1 MYPAPFEY
9 HRAASVQDAVMLL
22 DQYGEDGKL
31 LAGGHSLLPVM
42 KLRFASPSH
51 LIDIA
56 KIPGLSGIAER
67 DGMICIGAATVHAE
81 VAASPLIRS
90 RLALLAKGASLIGDV
105 QVRNRGT
112 IGGSLAHA
120 DPGADYPAVLLATG
134 AQIVAVGKKGERVI
148 DSANFFVDTLATA
161 LDIGEIITEV
171 RIPLLGKGSGGVY
184 EQLSDPASGYAVVG
198 VAAVISVANGKVT
211 AARLGMTGLAPKAV
225 RLAAVERTV
234 GGQPASESS
243 TRSAASKAAEG
254 LSFYDDQRG
263 SAEYKAHLAQ
273 IYTQRA
279 LDRAIVVAKE
289 S

>member
-9 HRAASVQDAVMLL
+9 HRATSVQDAIMLL
-22 DQYGEDGKL
+22 EQYGEDGKL

-56 KIPGLSGIAER
+56 RIPGLSGIAER
-67 DGMICIGAATVHAE
+67 DGMICIGAATVHAD

-90 RLALLAKGASLIGDV
+90 RLALLVKAASLIGDV

-134 AQIVAVGKKGERVI
+134 AQIVAAGKKGERVI
-148 DSANFFVDTLATA
+148 ASENFFLDTLATA
-161 LDIGEIITEV
+161 LETGEIITEV
-171 RIPLLGKGSGGVY
+171 RIPLIGQASGGAY

-198 VAAVISVANGKVT
+198 VAAVVSMASGKVT
-211 AARLGMTGLAPKAV
+211 AARLGMTGLAQKAV
-225 RLAAVERTV
+225 RLAAAERAIV
-234 GGQPASESS
+234 GQPASETS
-243 TRSAASKAAEG
+243 TRAAAANAADG

-263 SAEYKAHLAQ
+263 SAAYKAHLAQ
-273 IYTQRA
+273 VYTQRA
-279 LDRAIVVAKE
+279 LDRAIALAKD

>member
-1 MYPAPFEY
+1 MYPASFEY

-22 DQYGEDGKL
+22 DRFGEDGKL

-42 KLRFASPSH
+42 KLRFASPAH

-56 KIPGLSGIAER
+56 KIPGLSGIAEH
-67 DGMICIGAATVHAE
+67 DGMMWIGAATVHAE

-90 RLALLAKGASLIGDV
+90 RLALLAKAASLIGDV

-134 AQIVAVGKKGERVI
+134 AHIVAVGKKGERVI
-148 DSANFFVDTLATA
+148 PSENFFVDTLATA

-171 RIPLLGKGSGGVY
+171 RIPLLGKGTGGVY

-198 VAAVISVANGKVT
+198 VAAVVSIANGKVT
-211 AARLGMTGLAPKAV
+211 AARLGMTGLAQKAV
-225 RLAAVERTV
+225 RLTAAEKSIV
-234 GGQPASESS
+234 GQPVSETS
-243 TRSAASKAAEG
+243 TRAAASKAAEG
-254 LSFYDDQRG
+254 LSLYDDQRG
-263 SAEYKAHLAQ
+263 SGEFKAHLAQ
-273 IYTQRA
+273 VYTRRA
-279 LDRAIVVAKE
+279 LDRAIALAKE

>member
-1 MYPAPFEY
+1 MYPASFEY

-22 DQYGEDGKL
+22 DRFGEDGKL

-42 KLRFASPSH
+42 KLRFASPAH

-67 DGMICIGAATVHAE
+67 DGMMCIGAATVHAE
-81 VAASPLIRS
+81 VAASTLIRS
-90 RLALLAKGASLIGDV
+90 RLALLAKAASLIGDV

-148 DSANFFVDTLATA
+148 ASENFFVDTLATA

-171 RIPLLGKGSGGVY
+171 RIPLLGKGTGAVY

-198 VAAVISVANGKVT
+198 VAAVVSIGNGKVT
-211 AARLGMTGLAPKAV
+211 AARLGMTGLAQKAV
-225 RLAAVERTV
+225 RLTGAENAIA
-234 GGQPASESS
+234 GQPASETSS
-243 TRSAASKAAEG
+243 RTAASKAAEG
-254 LSFYDDQRG
+254 LSLYDDQRG
-263 SAEYKAHLAQ
+263 SGEFKTHLAQ
-273 IYTQRA
+273 VYTRRA
-279 LDRAIVVAKE
+279 LDRAIALAKE

>member
-22 DQYGEDGKL
+22 DRFGEDGKL

-42 KLRFASPSH
+42 KLRFASPAH

-56 KIPGLSGIAER
+56 RIPGLSGIAER
-67 DGMICIGAATVHAE
+67 DGMICIGAATVHAD

-90 RLALLAKGASLIGDV
+90 RLALFAKAASLIGDV

-134 AQIVAVGKKGERVI
+134 AQIVAVGRKGERLI
-148 DSANFFVDTLATA
+148 ASENFFVDTLATA
-161 LDIGEIITEV
+161 LDVGEIITEV
-171 RIPLLGKGSGGVY
+171 RIPLIEKASGGVY

-198 VAAVISVANGKVT
+198 VAAVVSLANGKVT
-211 AARLGMTGLAPKAV
+211 AARLGMTGLAQKAV
-225 RLAAVERTV
+225 RLTAAEKAIV
-234 GGQPASESS
+234 GQAASETA
-243 TRSAASKAAEG
+243 TRAAASKAAEG
-254 LSFYDDQRG
+254 LSLYDDQRG
-263 SAEYKAHLAQ
+263 SAEFKAHLAQ
-273 IYTQRA
+273 VHTRRA
-279 LDRAIVVAKE
+279 LDRAISLAKE